1 MDEKSAAAAS
11 EKADAIRVKVGF
23 PISPDTRQARSIAL
37 YYRLVEIKEEKFF
50 ENILSAAWVCQHQ
63 TKTITYWKLFNGLSR

>member
-50 ENILSAAWVCQHQ
+50 ENILSAA
-63 TKTITYWKLFNGLSR
+63 